1 MKIKTQ
7 DRKKLQYYLNKFYS
21 YYPEEKYSIF
31 HFVKFFKERLKDNK
45 DAWVG
50 VSGGTGVGKSY
61 FVIMASILFGRPFS
75 LKNNIAYNP
84 QGNEII
90 NKFDSLS
97 FQCLLIDES
106 AREMRSVNWHS
117 KTQQQVNTK
126 AMTDRFKNNMIFLNM
141 PNFNEFTKSMR
152 MTNILFRAVVLYRN
166 KNYARVVIQRRSTN
180 WRSDDPWGD
189 KLANKIYEKLE
200 RKKRIVNNETILSVE
215 RGLPNTLMDFII
227 PNLALP
233 LPHIINEYER
243 LKSLSRKEEI
253 ELEEKDP
260 YKKKYFELMK
270 KAIKIIYENTLNLG
284 NNKVSKKEVAKA
296 LNISYASLYNHINRE
311 VKNENN
317 KEEPNV

>member
-1 MKIKTQ
+1 
-7 DRKKLQYYLNKFYS
+7 
-21 YYPEEKYSIF
+21 
-31 HFVKFFKERLKDNK
+31 
-45 DAWVG
+45 
-50 VSGGTGVGKSY
+50 
-61 FVIMASILFGRPFS
+61 
-75 LKNNIAYNP
+75 
-84 QGNEII
+84 
-90 NKFDSLS
+90 
-97 FQCLLIDES
+97 
-106 AREMRSVNWHS
+106 
-117 KTQQQVNTK
+117 
-126 AMTDRFKNNMIFLNM
+126 
-141 PNFNEFTKSMR
+141 MR